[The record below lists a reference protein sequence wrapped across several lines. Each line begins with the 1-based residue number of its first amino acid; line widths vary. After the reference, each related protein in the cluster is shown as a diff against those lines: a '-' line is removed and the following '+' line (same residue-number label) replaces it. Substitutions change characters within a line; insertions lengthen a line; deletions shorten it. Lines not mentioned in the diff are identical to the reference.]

1 MSTFFFLKQDEI
13 TKDRKSTVKKTEEL
27 SKIHKTKEFQ
37 SKMKITLT
45 YQQTTKTLIHKLGVA
60 TSPRGNK
67 INIKGC
73 ETIHGSGKQR
83 GGKQFVLVLVLV
95 LDLVANHRQTICNS

>member
-1 MSTFFFLKQDEI
+1 
-13 TKDRKSTVKKTEEL
+13 
-27 SKIHKTKEFQ
+27 
-37 SKMKITLT
+37 MKITLT
-45 YQQTTKTLIHKLGVA
+45 DQQTTKTLIHKLGVA

-83 GGKQFVLVLVLV
+83 GETVCFGFGFGFGFGLSCK
-95 LDLVANHRQTICNS
+95 S